1 MRLLAVLIVVLAAAG
16 AASAATSI
24 TFRTPTGNIGCAFMS
39 GGGLEPNLRCD
50 IRSGIR
56 PKPPRPRVCSHDW
69 GFSYAMAPTGTARAL
84 CAGDT
89 VIRPMAKVLAY
100 GKTWSHVGFTC
111 TSRVPGVRCTNRSG
125 HGFFLSRARSY
136 RF

>member
-1 MRLLAVLIVVLAAAG
+1 MRVLAVLVVALATAG

-24 TFRTPTGNIGCAFMS
+24 TFKTPTGNIGCAFNS
-39 GGGLEPNLRCD
+39 GGGLGPSLRCD

-69 GFSYAMAPTGTARAL
+69 GFSYSMAPTGTARPL
-84 CAGDT
+84 CVGDT
-89 VIRPMAKVLAY
+89 VIRPTAKVLGY
-100 GKTWSHVGFTC
+100 GKTWSRAGLTC
-111 TSRVPGVRCTNRSG
+111 TSRAAGLRCTNTSG